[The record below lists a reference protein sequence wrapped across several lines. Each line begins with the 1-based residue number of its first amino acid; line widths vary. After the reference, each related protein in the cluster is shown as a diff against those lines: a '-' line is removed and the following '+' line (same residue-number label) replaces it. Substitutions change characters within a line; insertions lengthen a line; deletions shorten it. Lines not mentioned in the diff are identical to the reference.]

1 MVKFNLITISL
12 ILTFIYIPEQYS
24 SRGSDTTSIWVA
36 YSTVIFI
43 IDTIDYVT
51 GIGNYVRIC
60 RTCSKINK
68 KLIFQVMCRKKLGV
82 V

>member
-12 ILTFIYIPEQYS
+12 SLTFIYVPEQYS

-51 GIGNYVRIC
+51 RIGNYV
-60 RTCSKINK
+60 
-68 KLIFQVMCRKKLGV
+68 LIASHDHYSSEAGGEYSAWE
-82 V
+82 